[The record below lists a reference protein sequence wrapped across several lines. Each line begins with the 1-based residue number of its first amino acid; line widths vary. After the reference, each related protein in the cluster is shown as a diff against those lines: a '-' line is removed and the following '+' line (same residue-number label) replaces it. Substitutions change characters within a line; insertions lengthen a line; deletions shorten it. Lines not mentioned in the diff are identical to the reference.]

1 MSGLAFSPA
10 HLELFSGSSD
20 RAILVWDA
28 QNLGAFEEYLAEKNV
43 TEPDRI
49 TVDAWS
55 SSSSSED
62 ENWN

>member
-1 MSGLAFSPA
+1 M

-28 QNLGAFEEYLAEKNV
+28 QNLGAFEENLAEKNV
-43 TEPDRI
+43 KEPDRI

-62 ENWN
+62 ES